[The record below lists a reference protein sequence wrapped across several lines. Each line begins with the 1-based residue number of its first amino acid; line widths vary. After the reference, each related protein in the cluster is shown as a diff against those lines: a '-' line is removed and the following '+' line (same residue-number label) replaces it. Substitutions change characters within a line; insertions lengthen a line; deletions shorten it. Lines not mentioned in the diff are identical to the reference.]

1 MINTTPSQIIDK
13 EQIPKIKFSKE
24 ETLTN
29 KKSRSLRAYYLRR
42 ASQLG
47 NLFKSKVRIYF
58 KNQQNELF
66 QVNTTIWGDTSE
78 FIILKQGITIP
89 KSSIVYVE

>member
-1 MINTTPSQIIDK
+1 MIYTTPSQIIDK
-13 EQIPKIKFSKE
+13 EQIPNLKFSKE

-29 KKSRSLRAYYLRR
+29 KKSRNLRAYYLRR

-66 QVNTTIWGDTSE
+66 HVNTTIWGDTPE
-78 FIILKQGITIP
+78 FIILKQGVTIP